1 MVNKKRLITATFFGG
16 LCGLICYWGAIIMF
30 DIEIPV
36 LNTFY
41 IFLSRILIGFVIG
54 ISILNIHWAKHGLLI
69 GFIIGLP
76 FPLFDIIIGQKWY
89 IVGAAFI
96 MGPVFGVFIEFF
108 TTKVFRAPMAIS
120 TSSL

>member
-1 MVNKKRLITATFFGG
+1 MINMKRLITATLLGG
-16 LCGLICYWGAIIMF
+16 LCGLFCYTGAIILF
-30 DIEIPV
+30 GIEIPV
-36 LNTFY
+36 LNAFY

-54 ISILNIHWAKHGLLI
+54 ISVLNINWVKHGLLI

-96 MGPVFGVFIEFF
+96 MGPVFGVFIEFV
-108 TTKVFRAPMAIS
+108 TTKVFKAPVA
-120 TSSL
+120 TSALSV